1 MRKQIVLTH
10 EGVEGSPLYVGT
22 SGSSLSGTRERTGQL
37 ALLMKDGTHANTGP
51 PSASGNVTQ
60 TMRTLTDTY
69 HRRTVSFN
77 ASTVFI
83 LARRLSGICIIT
95 DKCALHR

>member
-22 SGSSLSGTRERTGQL
+22 SGSSWSGTRERTGQL

-60 TMRTLTDTY
+60 TMQTLTDLPPKDGIIQRF
-69 HRRTVSFN
+69 HRFN
-77 ASTVFI
+77 P
-83 LARRLSGICIIT
+83 RP
-95 DKCALHR
+95 